1 MTKDLI
7 GQEPKQEKKNKG
19 GRPRAF
25 NSPEEMQ
32 VLIDEYFE
40 IKSGHKKM
48 VILRNETVVYVPDPE
63 PVHIAGLCAYLGI
76 TYDTLGEYQKREGF
90 SEPITR
96 AKLMCEEYAVNM
108 CFKGNNKAD
117 FVLQNNFKWRNRA
130 ETESKTETTTK
141 IIYID
146 KEEKEAYDK
155 HIDAIV
161 NGEEN

>member
-1 MTKDLI
+1 MKKNLI

-25 NSPEEMQ
+25 NTPEEMQ

-63 PVHIAGLCAYLGI
+63 PVHIAGICAYLGI

-130 ETESKTETTTK
+130 ETENKTETTTK

-161 NGEEN
+161 NGEES